1 MFLPSGI
8 SSSKVI
14 GELMTQ
20 KYINEYLWFERCAL
34 LFIPLAFANV
44 LFGDVSLGLGGGL
57 LWTVILLWIRSR
69 NQRARIQR
77 LTSEG

>member
-1 MFLPSGI
+1 
-8 SSSKVI
+8 
-14 GELMTQ
+14 MTQ
-20 KYINEYLWFERCAL
+20 KYINEYVWFERCAL

-57 LWTVILLWIRSR
+57 LWTVIWLWIRNR
-69 NQRARIQR
+69 NQRARNQR